1 MGGPHSSTCEKSFIL
16 HADLEKDQGCYYHIF
31 MTQDMLKLKSFSDY
45 VFLSFVEL
53 LLPKL
58 TMSQSQAA
66 RFAKT
71 VKDHFNEI
79 LYSTDLDGIV
89 TSVDIIEGG
98 DSSNGPVLTCGD
110 DQTVLMQIPLIS
122 SKRIWYFQLK
132 AKSCDV
138 SCLSALLLM
147 LHLSITRVIYSEPPT
162 DFTEEA
168 PVGIPP
174 EIVAKIKKAASSSLP
189 CLILGETGVG
199 KEIVAEMIH
208 RFSGRPGPFIALNCS
223 AIPHGLFENEL
234 FGHEPN
240 SFTGASKTGAKG
252 KIELANGGTLF
263 LDEIGEISLFTQ
275 SKLLRVVE
283 KGEFWKIGAVKP
295 AKVDVKFIAA
305 TNRPLQDYIRR
316 GKFRKDLYYR
326 LKGIEIYIP
335 PLRERVKQIDEL
347 VSYFLQ
353 TFSNGKVYFTEEGMN
368 LLRAYQWPGN
378 VRQLQYTIQSLVDEV
393 KQGPI
398 SIQKIKS
405 TLELRG
411 TINTFDEARK
421 HFERRYI
428 HDALEL
434 NNWNVTRTAQ
444 YLGMSRRWLQIKMKE
459 LGFRDMTDGE
469 QG

>member
-1 MGGPHSSTCEKSFIL
+1 M
-16 HADLEKDQGCYYHIF
+16 
-31 MTQDMLKLKSFSDY
+31 
-45 VFLSFVEL
+45 
-53 LLPKL
+53 
-58 TMSQSQAA
+58 
-66 RFAKT
+66 
-71 VKDHFNEI
+71 
-79 LYSTDLDGIV
+79 
-89 TSVDIIEGG
+89 
-98 DSSNGPVLTCGD
+98 
-110 DQTVLMQIPLIS
+110 
-122 SKRIWYFQLK
+122 
-132 AKSCDV
+132 
-138 SCLSALLLM
+138 
-147 LHLSITRVIYSEPPT
+147 
-162 DFTEEA
+162 
-168 PVGIPP
+168 
-174 EIVAKIKKAASSSLP
+174 
-189 CLILGETGVG
+189 
-199 KEIVAEMIH
+199 
-208 RFSGRPGPFIALNCS
+208 
-223 AIPHGLFENEL
+223 
-234 FGHEPN
+234 
-240 SFTGASKTGAKG
+240 
-252 KIELANGGTLF
+252 
-263 LDEIGEISLFTQ
+263 
-275 SKLLRVVE
+275 LRVVE